1 MNLFDGLY
9 LYEIVLL
16 VLGVLFFL
24 VLLFVL
30 LYFIMTKQAIK
41 SLIFFFLIP
50 IIMIGYPSIQKIQ
63 IGNIIIEIARLTH
76 DVEQNPT
83 DTKARAALIERL
95 SEIEHRPISS
105 PSSLIKIAEAHAVI
119 GNKTKADTYIDSV
132 LKVKPYSKEAI
143 RLRKS
148 LETPPVKVDR

>member
-1 MNLFDGLY
+1 MNFFDGLY

-30 LYFIMTKQAIK
+30 VYSIMTKQAIK
-41 SLIFFFLIP
+41 GFIFIFLIP
-50 IIMIGYPSIQKIQ
+50 IIMIGYPSIQKIK
-63 IGNIIIEIARLTH
+63 IGNIEIEIARLTH
-76 DVEQNPT
+76 AVEQNPT

-95 SEIEHRPISS
+95 SEIERRPISS
-105 PSSLIKIAEAHAVI
+105 PSSLIKLAKAHAVI
-119 GNKTKADTYIDSV
+119 GNRTKADTYIDSV

-143 RLRKS
+143 ILRKS
-148 LETPPVKVDR
+148 LETPPVEVER